1 MQAPATLYAASY
13 IVEAPAPTLDSI
25 RAELLPLA
33 RICGYNDV
41 CVGCSTSQYGS
52 NYSATAHG
60 PGGTVA
66 ALANILDHPTASDM
80 RDAAF
85 NTLYTK
91 AGASGATL

>member
-52 NYSATAHG
+52 NYHALAHG
-60 PGGTVA
+60 PGGSVK
-66 ALANILDHPTASDM
+66 ALANFLDHQTPEAM
-80 RDAAF
+80 REAAF
-85 NTLYTK
+85 HILYSQAGA
-91 AGASGATL
+91 AGASL